1 MFSNKHRYKKFSK
14 IKLRKSLYFMK
25 RLRMLEEKISRE
37 YHPENKMRCPVHLCI
52 GQETVSAALNLG
64 IKSMSGS

>member
-37 YHPENKMRCPVHLCI
+37 YHPENKMRCPVHDCI
-52 GQETVSAALNLG
+52 CSFKFV
-64 IKSMSGS
+64 IKKKGLSIFTS